1 MTPRRTLL
9 IGAPIALL
17 VAAWVISGLDRA
29 DVAAERFFS
38 EEEIA
43 SADAYRAPL
52 YRAFALR
59 VALDLGLLASLAFTG
74 AGAWLGRLRGPRWV
88 RGAVLAIAAIVMLR
102 VLVRLPVS
110 FWAGY
115 LHEHEWG
122 FSTQTVWGWLSDVGR
137 SVAVAL
143 AVSIPAYAAAVWV
156 VRRFPRRWPALLA
169 PATAALV
176 LLSSF
181 VWPVVVEPLFNRFEP
196 LRGPAA
202 ERFESLAD
210 RAGVPIEGVL
220 VADASRR
227 TRKENAYVS
236 GFGETKRLVLYDT
249 LLRSAPLE
257 EVEVVVAHELGHRRG
272 GHVLWGTLIG
282 AVGAAGVVL
291 LLWLLAR
298 WRAAADATGASGV
311 ADPRMLPALLL
322 AIALLNLAAL
332 PPANLVSRALE
343 KEADRYA
350 LSLTGDPEAYA
361 ATQRGLARRNLSDLD
376 PGPVAYRFLST
387 HPPAPERI
395 SYATGP

>member
-1 MTPRRTLL
+1 MTPLRALL
-9 IGAPIALL
+9 AGALL
-17 VAAWVISGLDRA
+17 VLLVAVWVVAGLDRA
-29 DVAAERFFS
+29 DVPATRFFPDDA
-38 EEEIA
+38 IA
-43 SADAYRAPL
+43 RADEYRTPL
-52 YRAFALR
+52 YLGFAAR
-59 VALDLGLLASLAFTG
+59 VALDLGLLVVLAFTG
-74 AGAWLGRLRGPRWV
+74 AGAWLARMRGPRWV
-88 RGAVLAIAAIVMLR
+88 RGAVLAIAAIVLLR

-115 LHEHEWG
+115 VHEHAWG
-122 FSTQTVWGWLSDVGR
+122 FSTQTAWGWLSDVGR
-137 SVAVAL
+137 SVGIAL
-143 AVSIPAYAAAVWV
+143 GVSIMAYAAAVWA

-169 PATAALV
+169 PAAAALV

-202 ERFESLAD
+202 ERFEALAD
-210 RAGVPIEGVL
+210 RAGVPVEAVL

-236 GFGETKRLVLYDT
+236 GFGDTKRLVLYDT

-257 EVEVVVAHELGHRRG
+257 EVELVVAHELGHRRG

-282 AVGAAGVVL
+282 AAGAAGMVL
-291 LLWLLAR
+291 LLWHFAR
-298 WRAAADATGASGV
+298 SRSVRTAARATGP

-332 PPANLVSRALE
+332 PPANTLSRAFE
-343 KEADRYA
+343 EQADRYA
-350 LSLTGDPEAYA
+350 LSLIGDGEVYA
-361 ATQRGLARRNLSDLD
+361 ATHRGLALRNLSDLD
-376 PGPVAYRFLST
+376 PGPVAYRFLYT

-395 SYATGP
+395 SYAGP